1 MARPL
6 VQVSPPPCLHSP
18 LSARA
23 RQRGDQAATLLS
35 LYNHAA
41 AEVCYRFH
49 PEITQATP
57 QQQQQLCTAAEM
69 RVSIALL
76 VAMAVILSIILPEME
91 AASTRRRQ
99 RGKAQRFRGSRA
111 RFQRMRARRGRQD
124 DPEAEADLNAVDG
137 EEEVAGDEAMEELY
151 NGCDWKTNIGGFLN
165 FCKWRKWCADNQ
177 GITDFGPYG
186 GVPASCPPE
195 EGSGDDAAGDDPE
208 AAAADEAAVE
218 EEEAAPEARRR
229 ARARRGRKA
238 AAKSARR
245 TSRSKKV
252 GRKGRKSQKKTR
264 RFRG

>member
-1 MARPL
+1 
-6 VQVSPPPCLHSP
+6 
-18 LSARA
+18 
-23 RQRGDQAATLLS
+23 
-35 LYNHAA
+35 
-41 AEVCYRFH
+41 
-49 PEITQATP
+49 
-57 QQQQQLCTAAEM
+57 M
-69 RVSIALL
+69 RVSLTLL
-76 VAMAVILSIILPEME
+76 VTMAVILAILLPEME
-91 AASTRRRQ
+91 AAATR
-99 RGKAQRFRGSRA
+99 RGKAARRA
-111 RFQRMRARRGRQD
+111 RGRSQVRARAGRFAGKRLRRGRQEEVEEV

-137 EEEVAGDEAMEELY
+137 EVAGDEAMEELY

-186 GVPASCPPE
+186 GVPIACPPE
-195 EGSGDDAAGDDPE
+195 EEG
-208 AAAADEAAVE
+208 ADEAAGE

-245 TSRSKKV
+245 TSRSKKA